1 MRIKK
6 SIISILLILGIVI
19 SENLFY
25 ELYMVNANEISEVKK
40 EIKTNI
46 NPEEFSS
53 DLPYMENFGQ
63 AVNTYLN
70 KTDNGYEV
78 VFVSDKIYIVNYD
91 NNWNV
96 ISSSYFP

>member
-40 EIKTNI
+40 RLKLI
-46 NPEEFSS
+46 
-53 DLPYMENFGQ
+53 
-63 AVNTYLN
+63 
-70 KTDNGYEV
+70 
-78 VFVSDKIYIVNYD
+78 
-91 NNWNV
+91 
-96 ISSSYFP
+96 

>member
-46 NPEEFSS
+46 NPEKFSS
-53 DLPYMENFGQ
+53 DLPYMEILG
-63 AVNTYLN
+63 
-70 KTDNGYEV
+70 KR
-78 VFVSDKIYIVNYD
+78 
-91 NNWNV
+91 
-96 ISSSYFP
+96 

>member
-63 AVNTYLN
+63 DKDCMGYVINTEDL
-70 KTDNGYEV
+70 
-78 VFVSDKIYIVNYD
+78 
-91 NNWNV
+91 
-96 ISSSYFP
+96 